1 MKDKLVLWLTRLSPV
16 QTESLL
22 DRLIN
27 ALILSI
33 VLRAATTAAIVYL
46 LLR

>member
-1 MKDKLVLWLTRLSPV
+1 MKEKLVTWITRLSPI
-16 QTESLL
+16 QTETLL
-22 DRLIN
+22 NRLVN

-33 VLRAATTAAIVYL
+33 VLRAATAAAVIYL